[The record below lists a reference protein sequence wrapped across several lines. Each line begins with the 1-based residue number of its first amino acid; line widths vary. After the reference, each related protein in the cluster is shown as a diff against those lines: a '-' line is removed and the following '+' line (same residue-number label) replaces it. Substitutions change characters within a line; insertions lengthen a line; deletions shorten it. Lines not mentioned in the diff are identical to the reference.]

1 MKTMTAFRSAIEAAP
16 IVPVLTVYEADHA
29 EPLAEALM
37 KGGITSAE
45 ITLRTPAALEVIR
58 RMSDAYKDFLV
69 GAGTIISEGD
79 VDAALKAGSDFL
91 VTPGTS
97 PLLLEALASHDGIIL
112 PGVAT
117 ASEAMARFDEG
128 YGVMKF
134 FPAEAAGGAQFLKSL
149 AGPLPH
155 MDFMPTGGITPKN
168 ATDYLSL
175 PNVIAVGGSWIAT
188 KEEMANGDWAAIT
201 EKAKEAVKIG
211 RSV

>member
-1 MKTMTAFRSAIEAAP
+1 MKSMTAFRAAIEAAP
-16 IVPVLTVYEADHA
+16 IVPVLTVYEEAHA
-29 EPLAEALM
+29 EPLAEALV
-37 KGGITSAE
+37 KGGMTSVE
-45 ITLRTPAALEVIR
+45 ITLRTPAALKVIQV
-58 RMSDAYKDFLV
+58 MGEAQKGLLV

-97 PLLLEALASHDGIIL
+97 PLLLQALGNHDGIIL
-112 PGVAT
+112 PGVAS

-134 FPAEAAGGAQFLKSL
+134 FPAEAAGGAAFLKSL

-155 MDFMPTGGITPKN
+155 MDFMPTGGITTKN
-168 ATDYLSL
+168 AADYLSL

-188 KEEMANGDWAAIT
+188 KDEMAKGDWAAIT
-201 EKAKEAVKIG
+201 EKAREAVRIG
-211 RSV
+211 RGA

>member
-58 RMSDAYKDFLV
+58 RMSDAFKDFLV

-97 PLLLEALASHDGIIL
+97 PLLLEALGSHDGIIL

-128 YGVMKF
+128 FGVMKF
-134 FPAEAAGGAQFLKSL
+134 FPAEAAGGAKFLKSL

-155 MDFMPTGGITPKN
+155 MDFMPTGGVTPQN
-168 ATDYLSL
+168 AVDYLSL